1 MDAYILENVEKI
13 VSDEQIECTLGL
25 IDIDGYPTV
34 SAINVSKNEGIKW
47 FTFCTFTDGDKVKR
61 IRKCNKASICFYS
74 VYPHFNITLVGKIE
88 EVHDQDIKN
97 IMWYRA
103 CKHYWNNTQD
113 PNYTVLK
120 FTTERYKIMY
130 EHEKIEGKIV

>member
-13 VSDEQIECTLGL
+13 VSYEQIECTLGL

-61 IRKCNKASICFYS
+61 IRK
-74 VYPHFNITLVGKIE
+74 
-88 EVHDQDIKN
+88 
-97 IMWYRA
+97 
-103 CKHYWNNTQD
+103 
-113 PNYTVLK
+113 
-120 FTTERYKIMY
+120 
-130 EHEKIEGKIV
+130 